1 MTDASLPQDHSRRA
15 LLLAA
20 AAAAPGLAL
29 GAYAWRRYGLTGR
42 LFNPLSA
49 EKFDLPPVP
58 GLLDASGAPV
68 PGFSAADI
76 AGKAVYLS
84 AFASWC
90 PNCLEEHASLMEFA
104 RTPGVTILGM
114 ASLDDPANTLQ
125 FLRKEGNPFSR
136 VGVDRKGWFY
146 RALGA
151 RGIPAHFVMGPA
163 PKVALMLQGPQSAE
177 ALREKIL
184 PLIAGA

>member
-1 MTDASLPQDHSRRA
+1 MSEPSLPQDHSRRA

-20 AAAAPGLAL
+20 AGAIPGLAL

-42 LFNPLSA
+42 LLNPLSA

-76 AGKAVYLS
+76 AGKTFYLS

-90 PNCLEEHASLMEFA
+90 PNCLEEHQSLMEFS
-104 RTPGVTILGM
+104 RTSGVAILGM
-114 ASLDDPANTLQ
+114 ASLDDPANTLK
-125 FLRKEGNPFSR
+125 FLRKEGNPFVR
-136 VGVDRKGWFY
+136 VGVDRKGYLY

-163 PKVALMLQGPQSAE
+163 PRVTLMLQGAQGLE